1 MESEA
6 VNPQG
11 RRGRPTPKSA
21 EARNQ
26 RIEAVAREAFTRQ
39 GYARA
44 SVDDIARRAGVAKRT
59 IYSLYGGKA
68 GLFEKLIGQTASPLP
83 DAQAFEHLES
93 AAEVLVAAA
102 LALFIGETAE
112 LGLKVLRVVIAEAAT
127 QSELVG
133 QVQMNGRQRV
143 IGQYAE
149 VFARLFARE
158 LLKPAMGPARAAEL
172 FIDAVVGGAM
182 MLRLSGADQD
192 IKAKLENLV
201 DLFVAGYSHWA
212 AKDRR

>member
-1 MESEA
+1 MDSEA
-6 VNPQG
+6 AIPPG